1 MKFIADKLKNLSKY
15 WRLYTLIFT
24 PLIFSS
30 IFAFSTEKEARCG
43 YVIIIMA
50 CYWMS
55 EAIPM
60 AVTALI
66 PAFAFPLFGVIS
78 SSEISLMYMKE
89 TNILFLGG
97 LIVATAVE
105 HCNLHKRIALF
116 VILHV
121 GQSPRRLMIGF
132 MLTTMFLS
140 MWISNTASTAM
151 MVPIVDAILQEL
163 YKTIDMK
170 KAEQSNEKE
179 ETLSKKD
186 ANSPQQ
192 SKRRLSLEFR
202 KEKNKLEG
210 IDNLAIEI
218 SEDDLKEKPT
228 EIVVTKVPSNSNFKA
243 MKDMYY
249 LAVAYGANIGGTGS
263 LTGTGP
269 NLVVKGVL
277 DSSFSLPTGLNFGSW
292 MAFNVP
298 GMILCTIIGYFWLQ
312 FMFVG
317 FGSKSKINE
326 TTPEKKERVKR
337 LLRQQYN
344 DLGIITFHEKTVLTI
359 FISLVLLWLFREPG
373 FIPGWAEIF
382 KTYFPDIK
390 IGDGPPAFWQPFYC
404 LLFLRNQISGHLRN
418 VKLDLHQV
426 A

>member
-1 MKFIADKLKNLSKY
+1 
-15 WRLYTLIFT
+15 
-24 PLIFSS
+24 
-30 IFAFSTEKEARCG
+30 
-43 YVIIIMA
+43 MA

-121 GQSPRRLMIGF
+121 GQSPRKLLFGF
-132 MLTTMFLS
+132 MLTTTFLS
-140 MWISNTASTAM
+140 MWISNIASTAM

-163 YKTIDMK
+163 YKG
-170 KAEQSNEKE
+170 
-179 ETLSKKD
+179 
-186 ANSPQQ
+186 P
-192 SKRRLSLEFR
+192 
-202 KEKNKLEG
+202 
-210 IDNLAIEI
+210 EI

-243 MKDMYY
+243 MKD
-249 LAVAYGANIGGTGS
+249 I
-263 LTGTGP
+263 
-269 NLVVKGVL
+269 
-277 DSSFSLPTGLNFGSW
+277 
-292 MAFNVP
+292 
-298 GMILCTIIGYFWLQ
+298 
-312 FMFVG
+312 
-317 FGSKSKINE
+317 SKSKINE

-390 IGDGPPAFWQPFYC
+390 IGDGPPAILAAFLL
-404 LLFLRNQISGHLRN
+404 LLFLRNQISGLLRN
-418 VKLDLHQV
+418 LTFTKLHNLECRT
-426 A
+426 